1 MSWQKFCYKLSKDLL
16 ISLMITYF
24 FLLIPELIL
33 PGIISSHLSPKYIL
47 ALLILV
53 AWLFAWLA
61 KNFGP
66 PRENI
71 RFRAISR
78 SLLNGLLVVITIMLI
93 LSLYKMKIWQIIVV
107 SLFVLFIF
115 AAAEKMFISEE

>member
-1 MSWQKFCYKLSKDLL
+1 MSWQKFFYKLSKDLL

-33 PGIISSHLSPKYIL
+33 PGIISSHFSPKYFL
-47 ALLILV
+47 ALLIAV

-61 KNFGP
+61 KSYGP

-71 RFRAISR
+71 RFGAISR
-78 SLLNGLLVVITIMLI
+78 SLLNALLVVITFMLI

-107 SLFVLFIF
+107 SLFVLFLF
-115 AAAEKMFISEE
+115 VAAEKMFVSEE